1 VPEGRKR
8 DATGRTVC
16 DGLGFEEICLVRAL
30 VSQTGNDPQ
39 GVWGRSWGQRNAWM
53 LTYHIAR
60 PPLSSEKRWVALE
73 GVAKVDQERST
84 TLEADHWVVR
94 AYLHG
99 QCCLLHGYLLEPLCF
114 RYHERSVAFIY
125 MQYEP
130 LKQKKKRSYDQHT
143 VNTVRLT
150 NVTREE
156 PLLEH
161 VETGHA

>member
-1 VPEGRKR
+1 
-8 DATGRTVC
+8 
-16 DGLGFEEICLVRAL
+16 
-30 VSQTGNDPQ
+30 
-39 GVWGRSWGQRNAWM
+39 
-53 LTYHIAR
+53 
-60 PPLSSEKRWVALE
+60 
-73 GVAKVDQERST
+73 
-84 TLEADHWVVR
+84 
-94 AYLHG
+94 
-99 QCCLLHGYLLEPLCF
+99 
-114 RYHERSVAFIY
+114 